1 MKEPLTN
8 VLLPDAPAI
17 RPNLFPVVVRRA
29 THSGPTGRVLFAATK
44 VMMVNAGAT
53 TLKHQSGELKAVEGD
68 VILLRP
74 GHWYSGNPSGSVV
87 TTTAYIDTAFLHEH
101 ARWIPKSAAP
111 ALFGSLDQ
119 CGSNPV
125 AFRLS
130 SGRLPRLDSA
140 FRALLD
146 SQQHEVSPL
155 RSLSLVAGLLDE
167 LTQSDA
173 AILVGDEALRRAVAI
188 LVEQFDQPWT
198 LDALAVS
205 VAMSRSQISR
215 LFRKH
220 LHISPAEFLRHE
232 RARRMADLLLS
243 SGLSV
248 EEAARQVGWLDA
260 SHASRT
266 FRRVYRVSPQQYRRA
281 HEQHSRAA

>member
-1 MKEPLTN
+1 MREPFTK
-8 VLLPDAPAI
+8 VLLPDAPI
-17 RPNLFPVVVRRA
+17 TRPDLFPVAVRRA

-53 TLKHQSGELKAVEGD
+53 TLRHQSGELKAVEGD

-74 GHWYSGNPSGSVV
+74 GHWYSGDPSGTVV
-87 TTTAYIDTAFLHEH
+87 TTTAYIDTTFLHEQ

-111 ALFGSLDQ
+111 ALFGSLNK
-119 CGSNPV
+119 CGSDPV
-125 AFRLS
+125 TFRLS
-130 SGRLPRLDSA
+130 PRTLPQLESA
-140 FRALLD
+140 FRVLLD
-146 SQQHEVSPL
+146 IQQHEVSPL
-155 RSLSLVAGLLDE
+155 RSLSLVTGLLDV

-173 AILVGDEALRRAVAI
+173 AIGVGDEAVRRAVAI
-188 LVEQFDQPWT
+188 LIERFDQPWT

-205 VAMSRSQISR
+205 AAMSRSQISR

-220 LHISPAEFLRHE
+220 LQISPAEFLRHE

-260 SHASRT
+260 SHASRA
-266 FRRVYRVSPQQYRRA
+266 FRRVYGLSPQQYRRA
-281 HEQHSRAA
+281 HEQSS